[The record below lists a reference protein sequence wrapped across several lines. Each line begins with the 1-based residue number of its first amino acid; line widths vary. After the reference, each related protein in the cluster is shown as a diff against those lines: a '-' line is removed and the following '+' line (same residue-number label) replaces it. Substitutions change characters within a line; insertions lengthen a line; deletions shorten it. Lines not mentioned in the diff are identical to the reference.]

1 MNRLAKRLYNIAPDP
16 VTLTFADGSTVVLSM
31 HSAEFF
37 QDDLEAEGEV
47 TVDDRTARTER
58 SVQLSGE
65 RKYISVQL
73 LFSDV
78 STGSQLPESVWARAR
93 VGYGGEMSDWHELTI

>member
-37 QDDLEAEGEV
+37 QDDLEAEGERDDGTTYRIVNGDDDGTLLAARESEDADGWAVVGDV
-47 TVDDRTARTER
+47 T
-58 SVQLSGE
+58 
-65 RKYISVQL
+65 
-73 LFSDV
+73 DV
-78 STGSQLPESVWARAR
+78 EAV
-93 VGYGGEMSDWHELTI
+93 